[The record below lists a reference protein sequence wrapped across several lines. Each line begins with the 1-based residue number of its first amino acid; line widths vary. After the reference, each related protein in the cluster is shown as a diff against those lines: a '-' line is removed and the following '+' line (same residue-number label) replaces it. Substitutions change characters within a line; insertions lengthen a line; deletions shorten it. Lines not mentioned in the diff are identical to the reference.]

1 MKKTLPLIWLLIV
14 CFAVGIAIAQDPPP
28 RSPPPAPNNKPHP
41 RK

>member
-14 CFAVGIAIAQDPPP
+14 CFAVGIAIAQDP
-28 RSPPPAPNNKPHP
+28 RSSAPNNKPHP